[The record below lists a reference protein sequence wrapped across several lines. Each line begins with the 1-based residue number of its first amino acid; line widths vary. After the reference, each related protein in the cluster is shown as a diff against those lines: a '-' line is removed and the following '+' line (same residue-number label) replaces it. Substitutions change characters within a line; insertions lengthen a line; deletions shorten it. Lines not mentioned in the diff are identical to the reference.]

1 MPWSEV
7 LYEATGETRLDGTA
21 LREYFLPLEEWL
33 RNENLRTQ
41 EYVGWNYGRRLPMW
55 FIVRSFGYEKVV
67 RVKICVCRSYVI

>member
-1 MPWSEV
+1 MEKGSSMPWSEV

-41 EYVGWNYGRRLPMW
+41 EYVGWNYGRRQTLTLPLW
-55 FIVRSFGYEKVV
+55 FIVIRTDLLRSLN
-67 RVKICVCRSYVI
+67 